1 MEIHEI
7 QKQCDAIKKELKK
20 VIVGQDEI
28 VHHLIIG
35 LILQGHILLE
45 SVPGLG
51 KSLLAQALART
62 VGGRYNR
69 IQFTPDLM
77 PSDIIGTTIY
87 RQEIDGFQIKKG
99 PVFTNILLADEI
111 NRASAKTQS
120 ALLESMGEGQVSIG
134 NETLSLE
141 PPFLCIATQNPIEM
155 EGTYPLPE
163 AQQDRFM
170 MKLVM
175 SYPQPQEEK
184 GILKN
189 YLTGFDHRNLEAAG
203 LEEICQGTTLI
214 QMGKSIQKVQVEEKI
229 LDYIGSL
236 IQETRQH
243 QRLSYGASPR
253 GSVSLLLASQA
264 AAALDGRDYVTP
276 DDVKDLLIPVL
287 QHRIVL
293 SPEAEIAG
301 QSPASLLEEI
311 ISMVEVPR
319 S

>member
-7 QKQCDAIKKELKK
+7 QTHCDAIKKELRK

-28 VHHLIIG
+28 IHHMLIG

-51 KSLLAQALART
+51 KSLMAQALARSI
-62 VGGRYNR
+62 GGSYKR

-87 RQEIDGFQIKKG
+87 RQEIDDFQIRKG
-99 PVFTNILLADEI
+99 PVFTNILLADEV

-120 ALLESMGEGQVSIG
+120 ALLESMGERQVSIG
-134 NETLSLE
+134 NETLSLT

-170 MKLVM
+170 MKLIM
-175 SYPQPQEEK
+175 DYPAAVEEK

-189 YLTGFDHRNLEAAG
+189 YLSGFDHRDLDALG
-203 LEEICQGTTLI
+203 LEEVCQGETLI
-214 QMGKSIQKVQVEEKI
+214 RMGESIQKVQVEEKI
-229 LDYIGSL
+229 LDYIGAL
-236 IQETRQH
+236 VQETRQH

-301 QSPASLLEEI
+301 QSSSDLLEEI
-311 ISMVEVPR
+311 IALVEVPR